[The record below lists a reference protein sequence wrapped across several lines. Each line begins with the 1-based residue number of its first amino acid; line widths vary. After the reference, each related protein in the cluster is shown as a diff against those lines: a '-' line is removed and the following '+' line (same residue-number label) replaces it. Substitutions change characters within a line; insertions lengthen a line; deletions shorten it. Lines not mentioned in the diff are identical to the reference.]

1 MSFKTFIKQKVKQL
15 TKATKDESKN
25 IIRDLKAYPTKNKS
39 EDRAVK
45 AIEAESE
52 IFRTKNNQIGTT
64 KIGGDEAKGLGY
76 NLDLGTGKLTKPKG
90 EKVSSFQAQLEVKPA
105 SIKKRQE
112 KAKDKGKDPRN
123 VKTKGTIRKSL
134 PQKTGENIKKK
145 VKETKVRRRIRKTA
159 AAALPLAIV
168 GPELLKQKDKTMPSA
183 SAKDTKTSKNYKV
196 KSGDTISEIA
206 RDKGTTV
213 GKIKKANPNIK
224 NLNKIKPG
232 QTIKIPMPKVK
243 NRKSV
248 YQDLTRA
255 EMKKIAMKKR
265 AGGPLRPIP
274 AGNKGLPNL
283 PTPVRNKMGFKKRGG
298 AVVKRAVGGGVAL
311 RGLGAVRKV

>member
-76 NLDLGTGKLTKPKG
+76 NLNLGTGKLTKLKG
-90 EKVSSFQAQLEVKPA
+90 DKVSSFQAQLKVKPA
-105 SIKKRQE
+105 GIKKRQE

-123 VKTKGTIRKSL
+123 VKTRGTIRKSL

-159 AAALPLAIV
+159 AAALPLAIL

-183 SAKDTKTSKNYKV
+183 SAK
-196 KSGDTISEIA
+196 
-206 RDKGTTV
+206 
-213 GKIKKANPNIK
+213 
-224 NLNKIKPG
+224 
-232 QTIKIPMPKVK
+232 
-243 NRKSV
+243 
-248 YQDLTRA
+248 
-255 EMKKIAMKKR
+255 
-265 AGGPLRPIP
+265 
-274 AGNKGLPNL
+274 
-283 PTPVRNKMGFKKRGG
+283 
-298 AVVKRAVGGGVAL
+298 
-311 RGLGAVRKV
+311 